1 VSPQKNHTVGK
12 NMRNNNLIYIAVD
25 CGQNDYFSALEFR
38 DASVKGTTDLYMTN
52 KHNLD
57 PSWIQRQIHRLY

>member
-1 VSPQKNHTVGK
+1 
-12 NMRNNNLIYIAVD
+12 MRNNNLIYIAVD